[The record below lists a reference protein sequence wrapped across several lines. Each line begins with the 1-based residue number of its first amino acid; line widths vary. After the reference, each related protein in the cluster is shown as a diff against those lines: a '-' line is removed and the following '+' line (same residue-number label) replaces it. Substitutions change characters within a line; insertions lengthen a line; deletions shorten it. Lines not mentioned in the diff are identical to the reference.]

1 MMNTEEIIEKLKG
14 LDLSKYPFNEV
25 QVLINEFDSLK
36 VVRLSLKPN
45 TLITRVRRGR
55 GYSKRKDVS
64 YPPRE
69 FCKTCQRA
77 TLPGQTMFYGT
88 LSDSDTAPLDNRA
101 IALSE
106 CSTLTKQGITSRGIE
121 HFTVSNWV
129 VVKDIRVVAIVDDV
143 TFESVSN
150 NELLQSLKKI
160 YCDLKTEPD
169 FDEYARFVAE
179 EFSKVVENEY
189 DYLISA
195 AIADAYVNRVKFD
208 GIAYPSVRMGGQAGM
223 NLALKE
229 DIADERLMLYRTA
242 EMTLYKNG
250 EKSLAVI
257 DRVSDMQSWNYNDTL
272 QNENI
277 DVLAH
282 IGVRDLAELE
292 EIN

>member
-25 QVLINEFDSLK
+25 QALINEFDSLK

-106 CSTLTKQGITSRGIE
+106 CSTLQ
-121 HFTVSNWV
+121 
-129 VVKDIRVVAIVDDV
+129 
-143 TFESVSN
+143 
-150 NELLQSLKKI
+150 
-160 YCDLKTEPD
+160 
-169 FDEYARFVAE
+169 
-179 EFSKVVENEY
+179 
-189 DYLISA
+189 
-195 AIADAYVNRVKFD
+195 
-208 GIAYPSVRMGGQAGM
+208 
-223 NLALKE
+223 
-229 DIADERLMLYRTA
+229 
-242 EMTLYKNG
+242 
-250 EKSLAVI
+250 
-257 DRVSDMQSWNYNDTL
+257 
-272 QNENI
+272 
-277 DVLAH
+277 
-282 IGVRDLAELE
+282 
-292 EIN
+292 

>member
-1 MMNTEEIIEKLKG
+1 MICQLT
-14 LDLSKYPFNEV
+14 PFNEI
-25 QVLINEFDSLK
+25 QTLIGEFDGLK
-36 VVRLSLKPN
+36 VVRLPLEPN
-45 TLITRVRRGR
+45 TLITRLRRGR
-55 GYSKRKDVS
+55 GYFERKDVG
-64 YPPRE
+64 YPPRK
-69 FCKTCQRA
+69 FCNKCQRA

-88 LSDSDTAPLDNRA
+88 LSDSNLASVDNRA

-106 CSTLTKQGITSRGIE
+106 CSTLTKQGKESKGIE

-169 FDEYARFVAE
+169 FDEYVRFVAE

-208 GIAYPSVRMGGQAGM
+208 GIAYPSVRMGGQVGM
-223 NLALKE
+223 NLALKA

-282 IGVRDLAELE
+282 IGVSDLAELE

>member
-1 MMNTEEIIEKLKG
+1 MNTKEIIEKLKG
-14 LDLSKYPFNEV
+14 LDLSTYPFNEI
-25 QVLINEFDSLK
+25 QTLIGEFDGLK
-36 VVRLSLKPN
+36 VVRLPLEPN
-45 TLITRVRRGR
+45 TLITRLRRGR
-55 GYSKRKDVS
+55 GYFERKDVG
-64 YPPRE
+64 YPPRK
-69 FCKTCQRA
+69 FCNKCQRA

-88 LSDSDTAPLDNRA
+88 LSDSNLASVDNRA

-106 CSTLTKQGITSRGIE
+106 CFTLTKQGKESKGIE

-223 NLALKE
+223 NLALKA

-282 IGVRDLAELE
+282 IGVSDLAELE